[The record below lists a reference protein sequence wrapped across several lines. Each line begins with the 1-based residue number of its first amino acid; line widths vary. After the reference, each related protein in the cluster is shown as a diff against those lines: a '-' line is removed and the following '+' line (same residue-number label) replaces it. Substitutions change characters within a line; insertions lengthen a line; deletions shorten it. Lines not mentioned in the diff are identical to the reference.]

1 MSSDANIVSEYINI
15 TDKYKKIYGNK
26 TLLLMMVGAFY
37 EIYAL
42 KDKNDNIRGSNIVE
56 ACSICELNISDGK
69 KQMIGNEYLLMAG
82 FRDYSIEKYIPKL
95 LDYEY
100 TVVVYNQTK
109 TPTKII
115 RELDCIYSPG
125 TYISPEEKINN
136 ITNNIMCIWM
146 ETIKTR
152 NHEKVIYGL
161 SVINIFTGSFFKA
174 INPN

>member
-42 KDKNDNIRGSNIVE
+42 KDKNENIRGSNITE

-95 LDYEY
+95 LDTEY
-100 TVVVYNQTK
+100 TVVVYNQIK
-109 TPTKII
+109 TPTKI
-115 RELDCIYSPG
+115 
-125 TYISPEEKINN
+125 T
-136 ITNNIMCIWM
+136 TA
-146 ETIKTR
+146 TTR
-152 NHEKVIYGL
+152 RPRGRRRTTTTATTTKQQQHHQQQQQQYQHKEHPAQKQ
-161 SVINIFTGSFFKA
+161 
-174 INPN
+174 